1 MQLYVHR
8 GYRIQTQVTSQWQ
21 AIVWAPGSSR
31 ASTQLSKATIAE
43 GEIVSL
49 QRAKALID
57 HWESQTDLQRREAA
71 TASLLVNA
79 LTKISRRR

>member
-1 MQLYVHR
+1 MHLYVHR

-21 AIVWAPGSSR
+21 AIVWAPGSSH

-43 GEIVSL
+43 GEIISL

-57 HWESQTDLQRREAA
+57 QWESQPDLERRGIA
-71 TASLLVNA
+71 TAQATFSSTN
-79 LTKISRRR
+79 